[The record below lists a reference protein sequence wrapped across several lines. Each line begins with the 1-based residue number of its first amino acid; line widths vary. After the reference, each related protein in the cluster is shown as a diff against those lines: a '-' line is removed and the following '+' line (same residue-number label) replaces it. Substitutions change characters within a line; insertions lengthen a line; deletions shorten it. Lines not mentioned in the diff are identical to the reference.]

1 MFNRSEIMNRAWK
14 RYRAQFGRRKF
25 SRENFA
31 YALRCAWGEAI
42 RATKTVSEIRA
53 EAIRYELATLETR
66 SFQQNVEPLR
76 RRLEAELSALAA

>member
-1 MFNRSEIMNRAWK
+1 MFNRSEIMHRAWK
-14 RYRAQFGRRKF
+14 RYRAQYGRRRF
-25 SRENFA
+25 DRANFA

-42 RATKTVSEIRA
+42 RATKSMTEIRA

-76 RRLEAELSALAA
+76 QRLTAELAAIAA